1 MTVPL
6 RRRGTRAEAL
16 SGGVLHVV
24 TPTLW
29 YRTPEGVQGIKE
41 VDRARLVRGTPYGH
55 SSHCIGS
62 CECNHDPPRRV
73 SQERGTSWAAP
84 GLGVGIRARRAR
96 DICFK
101 GVRPITPR
109 PPRRAVSVRSPAHRE
124 ERPAPGD
131 FFRHPDCHARCP
143 GNRPSGNF
151 TFREVSRSA
160 LTGVA
165 SLP

>member
-62 CECNHDPPRRV
+62 CECNHDLPRRV

-84 GLGVGIRARRAR
+84 GLGWGSGLAGRGIFALKALDQSRL
-96 DICFK
+96 
-101 GVRPITPR
+101 TPR
-109 PPRRAVSVRSPAHRE
+109 AE
-124 ERPAPGD
+124 
-131 FFRHPDCHARCP
+131 
-143 GNRPSGNF
+143 
-151 TFREVSRSA
+151 
-160 LTGVA
+160 L
-165 SLP
+165 